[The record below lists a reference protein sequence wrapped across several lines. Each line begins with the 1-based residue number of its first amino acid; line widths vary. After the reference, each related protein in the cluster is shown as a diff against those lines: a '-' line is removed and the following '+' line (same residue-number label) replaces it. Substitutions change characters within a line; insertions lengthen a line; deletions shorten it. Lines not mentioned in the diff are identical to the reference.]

1 MPPRDFKLYCDQLS
15 YVRIST
21 NSSYP
26 MLKVVNI
33 LKQQKVENMSINIV
47 SCLCEALSIAQRC
60 NIYDN
65 NLVEQLNKKIEMII
79 ENKDS
84 VEEVW
89 MDNLIKI
96 YAYVCSYRKTK
107 LIKGIVNIMMEQS
120 PNMQFKHVRSLI
132 EVFERRRFPSF
143 QEQMLFGELIKFI
156 KTNFDKMNMNIKIDF
171 FKKLSSLNHM
181 VWNTENLP
189 ELIEKSIQENFH

>member
-1 MPPRDFKLYCDQLS
+1 
-15 YVRIST
+15 
-21 NSSYP
+21 